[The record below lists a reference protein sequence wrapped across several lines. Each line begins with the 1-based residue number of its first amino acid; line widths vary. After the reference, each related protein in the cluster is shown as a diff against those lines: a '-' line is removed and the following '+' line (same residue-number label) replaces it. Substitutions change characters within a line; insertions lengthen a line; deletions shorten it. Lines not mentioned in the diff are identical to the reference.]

1 MARHNQF
8 VGIIK
13 EIIEEESLK
22 GNKLQAKE
30 ILDRI
35 EGRYGEK
42 AVERKAVGRAL
53 ETLRSEYC
61 EYDDGTWRNP
71 KMCLRYTVEHRV
83 SSDKYTD
90 YWFEFS
96 EEDDEDKLTDGEI
109 MFLMDAV
116 QFSRHISKK
125 TADTMM
131 KKLLDIAGK
140 NFRKNV
146 PSYKKIDDNYRP
158 VSSDFFMFMEDINEA
173 IRNGKKISFYNTEYN
188 AKLKRV
194 RAGNR
199 TLVVNPISVVCFDG
213 NYYLI
218 YRETGS
224 LAIKNCRVDMI
235 GGVKMLDEDSDV
247 DDMEVRNVR
256 KHPEEYI
263 VEHLY
268 MSSGEP
274 VEAVLQIDRSILSD
288 LVDAFGNK
296 IGIDEADDESNNLT
310 VHIRSSEKGI
320 IDWSLKY
327 GEFATVIEPEYL
339 RSHIK
344 DRASQI
350 QESYVDRDTDVYYM
364 EMIDGGRALHSLFLA
379 NIDLNGRDSYQHLRG
394 IRRAVFRHNGI
405 TDFSFLGEYSDL
417 VDLSI
422 SNNRIGN
429 PDVIAELGRL
439 AVLNLKNTGISDLDF
454 LRGHDH
460 LRKLS
465 INEITIENVDAIY
478 DIPGL
483 RFLNVSKPVAMLI
496 DRRRLKETYGDELE
510 YTVGDGYRF
519 LPTVRGDLPH
529 RENRMLRR
537 ESERMQGFTTFAVTD
552 ARIIDMLAS
561 RVYSGQRHSEM
572 MFSIVE
578 GGCDATERADL
589 YEHFGL
595 YITDDYAWYVTYDGT
610 APRRA
615 SSLDVNKVFAISVY
629 KKALGNKLVFM
640 AKRNAYRFVSEE
652 EHRDLY
658 EKVFP
663 GLYAHIRSFID
674 DGFGWAEVS
683 GNLELEFCRVCTIDE
698 VIKPT
703 VLRDRKIIDGI
714 KIDEDD
720 YHYSR
725 KEAGGKKSVR
735 RIAYGHIAD

>member
-1 MARHNQF
+1 MARHNQYL
-8 VGIIK
+8 GIIK
-13 EIIEEESLK
+13 DIIEEESLK
-22 GNKLQAKE
+22 GNKLKANL
-30 ILDRI
+30 ILSII
-35 EGRYGEK
+35 EDRYGEK
-42 AVERKAVGRAL
+42 AVERKAVGHAL
-53 ETLRSEYC
+53 EVLRSEYC

-83 SSDKYTD
+83 SSDKYSH
-90 YWFEFS
+90 YWFEFA

-116 QFSRHISKK
+116 QFSRHINQK
-125 TADTMM
+125 TADSMM

-173 IRNGKKISFYNTEYN
+173 IRIGRKISFYNTEYN

-218 YRETGS
+218 YREAGS

-296 IGIDEADDESNNLT
+296 IGIDEADEGSNNLT

-339 RSHIK
+339 RNQIR

-350 QESYVDRDTDVYYM
+350 QDSYVDRDTDVYYM
-364 EMIDGGRALHSLFLA
+364 EMIDRGGASHGLVLA

-417 VDLSI
+417 VDLTI

-439 AVLNLKNTGISDLDF
+439 TVLNLKNTGISDLDF
-454 LRGHDH
+454 LRGNAH
-460 LRKLS
+460 LKRLS
-465 INEITIENVDAIY
+465 INEITLENADAVY
-478 DIPGL
+478 EIPRL
-483 RFLNVSKPVAMLI
+483 RFLNVSKPVARLI
-496 DRRRLKETYGDELE
+496 DKNRLRAVYGDELE

-519 LPTVRGDLPH
+519 LPMVRGDLPR
-529 RENRMLRR
+529 RENRMNRR
-537 ESERMQGFTTFAVTD
+537 DAERIQGFTTFAVD
-552 ARIIDMLAS
+552 AVSIEALAF
-561 RVYSGQRHSEM
+561 RLYPGQGHSEM
-572 MFSIVE
+572 MFSIIE
-578 GGCDATERADL
+578 GGCDSAERTDI
-589 YEHFGL
+589 YEHFDL
-595 YITDDYAWYVTYDGT
+595 YITDDYVWYVTYDGT
-610 APRRA
+610 APGDVFA
-615 SSLDVNKVFAISVY
+615 FDVNKVYAISVY
-629 KKALGNKLVFM
+629 KKDHGQKLVFM
-640 AKRNAYRFVSEE
+640 AKRNITRTDSEE
-652 EHRDLY
+652 EYRDLL
-658 EKVFP
+658 EKTSSGSYV
-663 GLYAHIRSFID
+663 HIRSFID
-674 DGFGWAEVS
+674 DRIGWAEVS
-683 GNLELEFCRVCTIDE
+683 GELERMMCRSCTIDE

-735 RIAYGHIAD
+735 RIAYGHIVD